1 LLSALQDRLG
11 LELARE
17 HRPDVTLLDLH
28 LADVPGEGV
37 LRRLPAEPLTQPI
50 PVIILSADATPGRI
64 GHLLAAGARAFLT
77 KSIDVRRLLAAPDE
91 HMGTA
96 PRDRVG

>member
-1 LLSALQDRLG
+1 LLSALQGRLG

-28 LADVPGEGV
+28 LADVPGEEV
-37 LRRLPAEPLTQPI
+37 LRRLPAEPRPRPI
-50 PVIILSADATPGRI
+50 PMIILSADATPM
-64 GHLLAAGARAFLT
+64 LAAGARAFLT
-77 KSIDVRRLLAAPDE
+77 KPIDVRRLLAVPDE
-91 HMGTA
+91 HIGTA